1 MSQSSAIL
9 ILQGAQ
15 EEYLQD
21 LAPKGP
27 QPLPT
32 VSPEELRMW
41 KYRILAQIAEIYIK
55 GMVSVSSDSRLFPH
69 IEKCLLF
76 CYLVPKWYPTF
87 VTPWTVA
94 HQASLSM
101 EFSRQEYWSSLP
113 FPSPW
118 DLPDPGIELP
128 SLVSPALAGRFF
140 TAESPGKKFLNL
152 RYLVSFHKQ

>member
-101 EFSRQEYWSSLP
+101 EFSRQEYWSRLP

-118 DLPDPGIELP
+118 DLPDPGIELASP
-128 SLVSPALAGRFF
+128 LSPALARRFF
-140 TAESPGKKFLNL
+140 TTEPPGIGQLKKIF
-152 RYLVSFHKQ
+152 F

>member
-15 EEYLQD
+15 EEYLQA
-21 LAPKGP
+21 LAAKGP

-41 KYRILAQIAEIYIK
+41 KYRILAQRAEIHIK
-55 GMVSVSSDSRLFPH
+55 GMISVSSDSRLFPH
-69 IEKCLLF
+69 IEKCMLF

-118 DLPDPGIELP
+118 DLPNPGIELP